1 MATDNQHDDYLDR
14 LADQHQSRISDALAT
29 LEQRIA
35 DFLDNAPDLDG
46 KLFDVE
52 WAISARSTLQQILE
66 EEYLQEV
73 QSILDGYSDVER
85 RAIEMLNNYGDFAKT
100 NPAVV
105 SQLQRLS
112 FQGFESVGNAYL
124 DTIANE
130 VYQNA
135 LTGRSKSEMVRSIRQ
150 SINGVYMESDK
161 VEINRLVDIA
171 KNGTEA
177 QSKAAI
183 DKLHSVYAADK
194 AGNNMRRYA
203 TQVAQDSLMQFDAS
217 INVNAGV
224 EAGAEKWKYYGDVI
238 RDSREFCRRHAG
250 NTYTTEDIAEIWSGD
265 WSGKASGD
273 PFIVRGGYN
282 CRHHWRPVFDV
293 DATSDIPEPVTRDE
307 PKPKPERDA
316 ALPKVE
322 SKAKTIK
329 AIDSQLKQAASSTS
343 TERSAAAYLVN
354 ADGVLPSRFKVNG
367 KKRGE
372 TTQKAMERSI
382 GKASLSTLTPEA
394 TAALNKL
401 ISESTDL
408 GKKFKAPPIR
418 GIAGISGD
426 AAANMGDGLLGVN
439 QKYFNRKAR
448 IAYNSPEKLRAE
460 YLAGSAKLDELRD
473 SYEKKV
479 AEYEIA
485 AQAKRNVRGNYD
497 SFSEFSKSDEY
508 LLAQRLAD
516 EAEKIRRAA
525 NRQVD
530 IVNDLANAQEFRQ
543 VSSWSVGDD
552 LALRPHVSGGYF
564 DDGLDEL
571 RSVVYHEY
579 GHLVHQETWRR
590 FEDRNSTSMERFLAS
605 LFYDANKQRN
615 KSRVFPTKYSEVNPE
630 EWFAE
635 NFALYN
641 MGRTDLVDPTL
652 KDFLDA
658 IVESDGAIE
667 VFNGYNFDNEGFG
680 N

>member
-14 LADQHQSRISDALAT
+14 LADQHQSRIGAALAA
-29 LEQRIA
+29 LEERIA
-35 DFLDNAPDLDG
+35 QYLNGAPDLDG

-52 WAISARSTLQQILE
+52 WAVSARSTLQQILE

-73 QSILDGYSDVER
+73 QSILDGYTDVEL
-85 RAIEMLNNYGDFAKT
+85 RAIEMLNNYGDFTRT
-100 NPAVV
+100 NPAIV

-112 FQGFESVGNAYL
+112 FQGFEDIGNAYL

-135 LTGRSKSEMVRSIRQ
+135 LTGRSKADMVKSIRQ

-171 KNGTEA
+171 KNGTPA
-177 QSKAAI
+177 QAKAAI

-194 AGNNMRRYA
+194 VGNNMRRYA
-203 TQVAQDSLMQFDAS
+203 TQIAQDSLMQFDAS

-238 RDSREFCRRHAG
+238 RDSRSFCREHAG
-250 NTYTTEDIAEIWSGD
+250 NTYTTEEISDIWSGS
-265 WSGKASGD
+265 WTGKASGD

-282 CRHHWRPVFDV
+282 CRHHWRPVFDEA
-293 DATSDIPEPVTRDE
+293 DASAPPPPPPPKEEPEA
-307 PKPKPERDA
+307 EREA
-316 ALPKVE
+316 GLPKVE
-322 SKAKTIK
+322 SKSKVIKEINKGLESAGKT
-329 AIDSQLKQAASSTS
+329 TS
-343 TERSAAAYLVN
+343 VDRSGSGYLIG

-372 TTQKAMERSI
+372 TTRQAMERSI

-394 TAALNKL
+394 TALLNKL
-401 ISESTDL
+401 VAEAADL

-418 GIAGISGD
+418 GISGISGN
-426 AAANMGDGLLGVN
+426 AGANMGDGLLGVN
-439 QKYFNRKAR
+439 QKYFNRKAK

-460 YLAGSAKLDELRD
+460 YLAGSAKLDELKD
-473 SYEKKV
+473 SYEKKL
-479 AEYEIA
+479 AEYNIA
-485 AQAKRNVRGNYD
+485 AQARKDARGNYD
-497 SFSEFSKSDEY
+497 SFSEFSKSEEY
-508 LLAQRLAD
+508 LLAQKLGD
-516 EAEKIRRAA
+516 EVEKLRKAA
-525 NRQVD
+525 NKQVD

-543 VSSWSVGDD
+543 VSTWSVGDD
-552 LALRPHVSGGYF
+552 LTLRPYTSGGYF
-564 DDGLDEL
+564 DDGIDEL
-571 RSVVYHEY
+571 RSIVYHEY

-590 FEDRNSTSMERFLAS
+590 FQDRDSTSVERFLAS
-605 LFYDANKQRN
+605 LFYDQNKKRN
-615 KSRVFPTKYSEVNPE
+615 KSRVFPTKYSEVSPE

-635 NFALYN
+635 SFSLYN
-641 MGRTDLVDPTL
+641 MGKSDLIDPTL

-658 IVESDGAIE
+658 IVENDGAIK
-667 VFNGYNFDNEGFG
+667 VFNGWNFENGGLES
-680 N
+680 